1 VFDDS
6 KKNPKQVIV
15 EGIKNKNSGFYI
27 LNVEFIESNYVEN
40 ISSVRTNIKLWHGRL
55 GHLGT

>member
-15 EGIKNKNSGFYI
+15 EGIKNKSSGFYI
-27 LNVEFIESNYVEN
+27 VNIEFIESNYVEN
-40 ISSVRTNIKLWHGRL
+40 ISLVRPNIKLWHGRL